1 MKNNWKHIN
10 FEQRKTISSS
20 IKHNL
25 KLIQIANL
33 LDLDPTSISKEV
45 KRNRV
50 PVNIGRDFKP
60 CDKLNRWPFVCD
72 NCKFKYGACRRNK
85 LKYDPKIA
93 QNKANAN
100 LINSRKGLDIN
111 SDDFKVIDE
120 IIKNGIAEKKSLYQ
134 IKNENAEQIN
144 KSLTTLYRY
153 VNKGFL
159 TTKRIDLPYAV
170 KYKPRKHNKK
180 YDYSNNFIDRS
191 NHTYLDYLAFI
202 HQNPRAYVWQLDFL
216 GSIKT
221 DSKSILSFILPELQ
235 FLLINIINNPNS
247 HKVVKFF
254 DNLEQLIGTEE
265 FKNLIPAILTDRD
278 PCFCDIDGICFSKI
292 TGEERCKLFFCDP
305 YVSSQKPN
313 IENANK
319 QLRKYFPKKKSIMKY
334 TSNDI
339 KEINQVILNSPL
351 RSIDGNTPKQAFIKV
366 FNEELYIKL
375 FK

>member
-1 MKNNWKHIN
+1 M
-10 FEQRKTISSS
+10 
-20 IKHNL
+20 
-25 KLIQIANL
+25 
-33 LDLDPTSISKEV
+33 
-45 KRNRV
+45 
-50 PVNIGRDFKP
+50 
-60 CDKLNRWPFVCD
+60 
-72 NCKFKYGACRRNK
+72 
-85 LKYDPKIA
+85 
-93 QNKANAN
+93 
-100 LINSRKGLDIN
+100 
-111 SDDFKVIDE
+111 
-120 IIKNGIAEKKSLYQ
+120 
-134 IKNENAEQIN
+134 
-144 KSLTTLYRY
+144 
-153 VNKGFL
+153 
-159 TTKRIDLPYAV
+159 
-170 KYKPRKHNKK
+170 
-180 YDYSNNFIDRS
+180 
-191 NHTYLDYLAFI
+191 
-202 HQNPRAYVWQLDFL
+202 
-216 GSIKT
+216 
-221 DSKSILSFILPELQ
+221 Q

-319 QLRKYFPKKKSIMKY
+319 QLRKYFPKKKSIMKF

>member
-111 SDDFKVIDE
+111 NDDFKVIDE
-120 IIKNGIAEKKSLYQ
+120 IIKNGIAEKNL
-134 IKNENAEQIN
+134 
-144 KSLTTLYRY
+144 
-153 VNKGFL
+153 
-159 TTKRIDLPYAV
+159 
-170 KYKPRKHNKK
+170 
-180 YDYSNNFIDRS
+180 
-191 NHTYLDYLAFI
+191 
-202 HQNPRAYVWQLDFL
+202 
-216 GSIKT
+216 SIKL
-221 DSKSILSFILPELQ
+221 KMKMQ
-235 FLLINIINNPNS
+235 NKLIN
-247 HKVVKFF
+247 
-254 DNLEQLIGTEE
+254 L
-265 FKNLIPAILTDRD
+265 
-278 PCFCDIDGICFSKI
+278 
-292 TGEERCKLFFCDP
+292 
-305 YVSSQKPN
+305 
-313 IENANK
+313 
-319 QLRKYFPKKKSIMKY
+319 
-334 TSNDI
+334 
-339 KEINQVILNSPL
+339 
-351 RSIDGNTPKQAFIKV
+351 
-366 FNEELYIKL
+366 
-375 FK
+375 